1 MSAIEQAEARPR
13 GTRLPRRARRNQ
25 LLGAAQEVFVAQ
37 GYHAAAM
44 DDIADRA
51 GVSKP
56 VLYQHF
62 PGKLDLY
69 MALLD
74 QHCDA
79 LIQAVRAALSSTS
92 DNKLRVAATIDAY
105 FAFVENEGGAF
116 RLVFESDLTNEPA
129 VRERVDKVSLECAE
143 AVCEVIAEDTSRPAD
158 QSMVLA
164 MGLTGMAQI
173 TARYWLS
180 SGQRIPRDAAA
191 QLISSLAWR
200 GIAGF
205 PLHDQEQQ
213 EQEQQATADADA
225 DATEEKA

>member
-1 MSAIEQAEARPR
+1 MTAIGDTEARPR

-25 LLGAAQEVFVAQ
+25 LLHAAQEVFVAQ

-44 DDIADRA
+44 DDIAERA

-69 MALLD
+69 LALLD
-74 QHCDA
+74 QHCAA
-79 LIQAVRAALSSTS
+79 LLQAVRSALASTS
-92 DNKLRVAATIDAY
+92 GNKHRVAATMDAY
-105 FAFVENEGGAF
+105 FAYVEGQGGAF

-129 VRERVDKVSLECAE
+129 VRERVERVSADCAE
-143 AVCEVIAEDTSRPAD
+143 AVSTVISEDTKLPAEE
-158 QSMVLA
+158 SMLLA
-164 MGLTGMAQI
+164 TGLCGMAQI

-180 SGQRIPRDAAA
+180 SKGELPRDAAA
-191 QLISSLAWR
+191 KLIASLSWR

-205 PLHDQEQQ
+205 PLH
-213 EQEQQATADADA
+213 ADGQHRD
-225 DATEEKA
+225 

>member
-1 MSAIEQAEARPR
+1 MTAIEQTEARPR

-69 MALLD
+69 LALLD

-79 LIQAVRAALSSTS
+79 LLQAVRAALASTT
-92 DNKLRVAATIDAY
+92 DNKHRVAATMDAY
-105 FAFVENEGGAF
+105 FGFVEDEGGAF

-129 VRERVDKVSLECAE
+129 VRERVDRVSLDCAE
-143 AVCEVIAEDTSRPAD
+143 AVSEIISEDTKLPGEQA
-158 QSMVLA
+158 MLLA
-164 MGLTGMAQI
+164 VGLCGMAQI
-173 TARYWLS
+173 TARYWLGA
-180 SGQRIPRDAAA
+180 GQKIPRDAASK
-191 QLISSLAWR
+191 LISSLSWR

-205 PLHDQEQQ
+205 PIQ
-213 EQEQQATADADA
+213 
-225 DATEEKA
+225 

>member
-1 MSAIEQAEARPR
+1 MTAIEQTEARPR

-44 DDIADRA
+44 DDIAERA

-69 MALLD
+69 LALLD
-74 QHCDA
+74 QHCEA
-79 LIQAVRAALSSTS
+79 LVQAVRAALASTT
-92 DNKLRVAATIDAY
+92 DNKQRVAATMDAY
-105 FAFVENEGGAF
+105 FTYVEDEGGAF

-129 VRERVDKVSLECAE
+129 VRDRVDKVSLDCAQ
-143 AVCEVIAEDTSRPAD
+143 AVSEVISEDTDLPEDEA
-158 QSMVLA
+158 MLLA
-164 MGLTGMAQI
+164 VGLCGMAQI
-173 TARYWLS
+173 TARYWL
-180 SGQRIPRDAAA
+180 GNGRKIPRDAATK
-191 QLISSLAWR
+191 LISSLSWR

-205 PLHDQEQQ
+205 PMHG
-213 EQEQQATADADA
+213 
-225 DATEEKA
+225 

>member
-1 MSAIEQAEARPR
+1 MTAIEQTEAVRPR

-44 DDIADRA
+44 DDIAERA

-69 MALLD
+69 LALLD
-74 QHCDA
+74 QHCEA
-79 LIQAVRAALSSTS
+79 LIQSVRNALASTTDNKQRVRATM
-92 DNKLRVAATIDAY
+92 DAY
-105 FAFVENEGGAF
+105 FAYVEDDGGAF

-129 VRERVDKVSLECAE
+129 VRERVDKVTNECAE
-143 AVCEVIAEDTSRPAD
+143 AICDVIAEDTGLSRAE
-158 QSMVLA
+158 SMLLA
-164 MGLTGMAQI
+164 SGLGGLAQVV
-173 TARYWLS
+173 ARAWLHS
-180 SGQRIPRDAAA
+180 DRSVPRDQAV
-191 QLISSLAWR
+191 QLLTSLAWR

-205 PLHDQEQQ
+205 PLHGSEQH
-213 EQEQQATADADA
+213 
-225 DATEEKA
+225 